1 MVDVLLEATARILQT
16 SGARKAST
24 NEIARVA
31 GVSVG
36 SLYQYF
42 PGKEALV
49 AALIERKVELDLAEL
64 SASVM
69 AHAEQPL
76 PGFIRGVV
84 DAMVALHRRDRG
96 LLRALLE
103 LVPQVGRHDR
113 VRQMAAQG
121 RELLKAVMAARRHE
135 LREGL
140 DLDVVAFIAGRAVEE
155 VIHAA
160 VLEAPALLES
170 PVFAEEL
177 TQMLVR
183 YLARPSA

>member
-16 SGARKAST
+16 EGARRATT

-42 PGKEALV
+42 PNKEALV

-64 SASVM
+64 SESVM
-69 AHAEQPL
+69 QHVERPL
-76 PGFIRGVV
+76 PLFVRGIV
-84 DAMVALHRRDRG
+84 DAMIALHRRDRG

-103 LVPQVGRHDR
+103 LVPQVGRYDR
-113 VRQMAAQG
+113 VRQLAAQG
-121 RELLKAVMAARRHE
+121 RELLKAVMAARSEE

-140 DLDVVAFIAGRAVEE
+140 DLEMAAFITGRAVEE
-155 VIHAA
+155 LIHAA
-160 VLEAPALLES
+160 VLEKPELLES
-170 PVFAEEL
+170 EPFADEL
-177 TQMLVR
+177 TLLLLR
-183 YLARPSA
+183 YLSRTP

>member
-16 SGARKAST
+16 SGVAKATT

-49 AALIERKVELDLAEL
+49 AALIERKVELDLEEL
-64 SASVM
+64 SRTVLAQVDQPLEPFIASVVE
-69 AHAEQPL
+69 AT
-76 PGFIRGVV
+76 
-84 DAMVALHRRDRG
+84 VALHRRDRG

-103 LVPQVGRHDR
+103 LVPAVGRYDQ

-121 RELLKAVMAARRHE
+121 RELLKSVMESREHE
-135 LREGL
+135 LRTGL
-140 DLDVVAFIAGRAVEE
+140 DLDVASFVAGRAVEE

-160 VLEAPALLES
+160 VLERPELLDS
-170 PVFAEEL
+170 PLFAREVTL
-177 TQMLVR
+177 LVVR
-183 YLARPSA
+183 YLQR